1 MKRNF
6 GSLGL
11 LFSALLLLASCL
23 NDDNEET
30 VLYSDAAITAFQITT
45 ANIYRHTT
53 SSTGEDSTYM
63 TTNTGMSA
71 YMFDI
76 DQSTGRI
83 SNTDSLPV
91 GTDASKLLCSY
102 TSKNN
107 GVAAIKAVG
116 SDSIKLL
123 LTTDST
129 DFTTPRT
136 VYVYSS
142 DGAYMRTYTIEVNVH
157 KEYADSFHWDRLP
170 DNAALAALTGMKA
183 FTVGGKM
190 VVLGTDG
197 QQTIVCSTA
206 DGSTWARTDAALAAD
221 AWQSAA
227 LKGDTLFIIDNNSL
241 KYTTDGNAFTTVTG
255 AEGLRLVGATTDELY
270 AYDGTGGIVVSADG
284 GHSWTSDDIDDDR
297 TLLPTADVASC
308 CVAFAHSDS
317 TDYALVAGSRAGYD
331 HSTNRGDSLYMDK
344 AVVWRKIVE
353 RSGIKE
359 QGKWTFLCPEDIS
372 GYPLPRLSSLN
383 VFGYGENLMA
393 FGGAGTGTCDK
404 EAYGSF
410 YVSADGG
417 ITWKSDS
424 RYNVPSAFD
433 KTAAAVAVAVSDDGH
448 IWLVCGGTG
457 QVWRG
462 RLNKMGWQK

>member
-1 MKRNF
+1 MKRNL

-11 LFSALLLLASCL
+11 LFSAMLLLASCL

-45 ANIYRHTT
+45 AKIYHHTT
-53 SSTGEDSTYM
+53 SSSGKDSTYA

-76 DQSTGRI
+76 DQNTGRI

-91 GTDASKLLCSY
+91 GTDASALLCSY

-107 GVAAIKAVG
+107 GIAVIKAVG

-142 DGAYMRTYTIEVNVH
+142 DGAYKRAYVIEVNVH
-157 KEYADSFHWDRLP
+157 KEYADSFRWDRLP
-170 DNAALAALTGMKA
+170 DNTALAALTNVKA
-183 FTVGGKM
+183 FTVGGKV
-190 VVLGTDG
+190 VVLGTNG
-197 QQTIVCSTA
+197 QETAVCSTSN
-206 DGSTWARTDAALAAD
+206 GSTWTRAAISLDAD
-221 AWQSAA
+221 AWKNAT
-227 LKGDTLFIIDNNSL
+227 LKGDTLFIIDNNNL
-241 KYTTDGNAFTTVTG
+241 KYTIDGNTFATVTD
-255 AEGLRLVGATTDELY
+255 ANGLRLVGATTDELY
-270 AYDGTGGIVVSADG
+270 AYDGTGGIVVSTDG
-284 GHSWTSDDIDDDR
+284 GRSWTSDNIDDDR
-297 TLLPTADVASC
+297 TLLPTADMASC
-308 CVAFAHSDS
+308 CIAFAHTDS
-317 TDYALVAGSRAGYD
+317 TDYALMAGSRADYD
-331 HSTNRGDSLYMDK
+331 HSTDKKDLLYKDK

-353 RSGIKE
+353 RSNIKE
-359 QGKWTFLCPEDIS
+359 QGKWTFLCPES
-372 GYPLPRLSSLN
+372 GSVYPLPRLSSLN
-383 VFGYGENLMA
+383 VFGYDGNIMA
-393 FGGAGTGTCDK
+393 FGGAGTGTCTT
-404 EAYGSF
+404 EAYSKF
-410 YVSADGG
+410 YKSSDGG
-417 ITWKSDS
+417 ITWKGES
-424 RYNVPSAFD
+424 RFKAPTAFD
-433 KTAAAVAVAVSDDGH
+433 KTATSVAVTTDGNGY

>member
-1 MKRNF
+1 MKRNL

-23 NDDNEET
+23 NDGNEET

-45 ANIYRHTT
+45 ANIYHHTT
-53 SSTGEDSTYM
+53 SSSGEDSVYM

-91 GTDASKLLCSY
+91 GTDASALLCSY

-107 GVAAIKAVG
+107 GIAAIKAVG

-142 DGAYMRTYTIEVNVH
+142 DGAYVRTYTIEVNVH

-170 DNAALAALTGMKA
+170 DNAALAALTGIKA
-183 FTVGGKM
+183 FSVGGK
-190 VVLGTDG
+190 VVALGTDG
-197 QQTIVCSTA
+197 QETVVCSTA
-206 DGSTWARTDAALAAD
+206 DGSTWARAAAGLGAD
-221 AWQSAA
+221 AWKSAA

-241 KYTTDGNAFTTVTG
+241 KYTTDGNAFTTVAG
-255 AEGLRLVGATTDELY
+255 AGGLLLVGATADELY

-284 GHSWTSDDIDDDR
+284 GHSWTSDSIDDDR

-317 TDYALVAGSRAGYD
+317 ADYALMAGSRAGYD
-331 HSTNRGDSLYMDK
+331 HSGSREDSLYMDK

-353 RSGIKE
+353 RSAIKE
-359 QGKWTFLCPEDIS
+359 QGKWTFLCPES
-372 GYPLPRLSSLN
+372 GCGYPLPRLSSLN
-383 VFGYGENLMA
+383 VFGYDGNIMA
-393 FGGAGTGTCDK
+393 FGGAGTGTCDN

-410 YVSADGG
+410 YASADGG
-417 ITWKSDS
+417 ITWKRDS

-433 KTAAAVAVAVSDDGH
+433 RTAPAVAATVSGDGH

-462 RLNKMGWQK
+462 RLNKTGWQK